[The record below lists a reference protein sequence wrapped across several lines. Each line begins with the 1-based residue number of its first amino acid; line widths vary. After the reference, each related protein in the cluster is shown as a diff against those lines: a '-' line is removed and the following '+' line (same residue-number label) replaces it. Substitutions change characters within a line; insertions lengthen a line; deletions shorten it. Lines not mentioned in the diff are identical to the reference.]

1 MGILQQMKSWGLT
14 HHPRWFIALR
24 VVLGLFLFM
33 KGISFMRDMNGLE
46 ELVAHTRFSNS
57 ASWIALVVTWLHLL
71 GGFLIIIGLFTRLAV
86 VVQIPILLGA
96 LIFVNQPSVNAIEF
110 LFAFI
115 ILLLLGF
122 FFVLGGGPIS
132 LDHFFS
138 RHKA

>member
-14 HHPRWFIALR
+14 HHPRWLVALR

-46 ELVAHTRFSNS
+46 ELVVHTSFSNS

-96 LIFVNQPSVNAIEF
+96 VIFINQPSVNALEF

-138 RHKA
+138 RYKA